1 MWLFVDSTNYC
12 TLAKQGL
19 KLRGDLRRQ
28 VEWLKRRC
36 PTAEVITDIGSGLNF
51 KRKGLRSIR
60 DEIIDEWQN
69 VGDVIDYIIVATIP
83 EKAPKDVHDDGSARI
98 L

>member
-1 MWLFVDSTNYC
+1 MCGVTEVNYGDELSDFDAAD
-12 TLAKQGL
+12 LA
-19 KLRGDLRRQ
+19 
-28 VEWLKRRC
+28 
-36 PTAEVITDIGSGLNF
+36 TALEEDFRI
-51 KRKGLRSIR
+51 SIC